1 MIITNAKSQ
10 ITKRAKIQ
18 ELEIKLKEYEEK
30 LAKEKIGWGG
40 VKHESSASEIKHTK
54 VMVLIAF
61 VRDLKLEIAKLKS
74 EL

>member
-1 MIITNAKSQ
+1 MTIAQIKTNEEKV
-10 ITKRAKIQ
+10 K
-18 ELEIKLKEYEEK
+18 ELEVKLKEYEEK

-61 VRDLKLEIAKLKS
+61 VRDLKSEIEKLKK
-74 EL
+74 EN

>member
-1 MIITNAKSQ
+1 MAQNT
-10 ITKRAKIQ
+10 TKIQ
-18 ELEIKLKEYEEK
+18 ELEEKLKEYEAK

-61 VRDLKLEIAKLKS
+61 VRNLKAEIEKLRS
-74 EL
+74 SG